1 MGSSQGRPAQKAE
14 VADTVE
20 EVRVEDK
27 ENASASDAAVERCQ
41 STSNATVQPCPRD
54 PEAAVELRSG
64 ASDAT
69 RELRPSASDAAV
81 QPCPSAPDATVELCP
96 SVLNAPTQPCP
107 RASEAA
113 VGLRPD
119 PSDATREPCPG
130 ASDAAVEPCPS
141 ASDAAIEPCPG
152 ASEATQVLCPD
163 ALAVAPQAAAGDPQR
178 PFRRRWAKVQL
189 YTHALCGMGVAGAAA
204 SISLPMILH
213 CVSSQLLKHWCLTVR
228 FFDEEDRDRIWLCDF
243 ANSLSFKL
251 ASAGAWHPRKG
262 ERINYMAR
270 PVSRQALRKGKMM
283 ERKFHLGTIKI
294 SEYELQAICSTMRHN
309 GKKYHPL
316 IRNCQDCSKDL
327 CRRLGLS
334 PGLANDH
341 LLVFLCPPLALLLEL
356 LSSSYNAAT
365 KFAASQSTNAFQ
377 QEEM

>member
-1 MGSSQGRPAQKAE
+1 MGSSQSHPAQKAE

-20 EVRVEDK
+20 EVRVEDQ
-27 ENASASDAAVERCQ
+27 ENASASDAAVERCP
-41 STSNATVQPCPRD
+41 SVSDANTQPCPH
-54 PEAAVELRSG
+54 ASG
-64 ASDAT
+64 AATGLRPDTSDAT
-69 RELRPSASDAAV
+69 REPCPGAPAAAVQPCPSAPDAAV
-81 QPCPSAPDATVELCP
+81 QPCPSAPDA
-96 SVLNAPTQPCP
+96 
-107 RASEAA
+107 A
-113 VGLRPD
+113 V
-119 PSDATREPCPG
+119 
-130 ASDAAVEPCPS
+130 
-141 ASDAAIEPCPG
+141 EPCPG
-152 ASEATQVLCPD
+152 ASEATEELCPD
-163 ALAVAPQAAAGDPQR
+163 ALALAPQAAAGDPQR
-178 PFRRRWAKVQL
+178 AFRRRWAKVQL

-270 PVSRQALRKGKMM
+270 PVSKRALRKGKMM
-283 ERKFHLGTIKI
+283 ERKFYLGTIKI

-341 LLVFLCPPLALLLEL
+341 LLVLLCPPLALLIEL

-365 KFAASQSTNAFQ
+365 KFAASKSTK
-377 QEEM
+377 

>member
-20 EVRVEDK
+20 EVRVEDQ
-27 ENASASDAAVERCQ
+27 ENARASDAAVE
-41 STSNATVQPCPRD
+41 
-54 PEAAVELRSG
+54 
-64 ASDAT
+64 
-69 RELRPSASDAAV
+69 
-81 QPCPSAPDATVELCP
+81 LCP
-96 SVLNAPTQPCP
+96 SVSDATTQPCP

-119 PSDATREPCPG
+119 ASVATRELRPSAPDVAVQPCPSAPDAAVELCPSVSDATTQPCPHASEAAAGLRPDTSDATREPCPG
-130 ASDAAVEPCPS
+130 APDAALEPCPS
-141 ASDAAIEPCPG
+141 ASDVAIDPCPC
-152 ASEATQVLCPD
+152 ASVATEDQCPD
-163 ALAVAPQAAAGDPQR
+163 AHAVAPQAAAGDPQR

-228 FFDEEDRDRIWLCDF
+228 FFDEKDRDRIWLCDF

-270 PVSRQALRKGKMM
+270 PVSKQALRKGKMM
-283 ERKFHLGTIKI
+283 ERKFYLGTIQI

-316 IRNCQDCSKDL
+316 ARNCQDCSKDL

-334 PGLANDH
+334 PGVANDH
-341 LLVFLCPPLALLLEL
+341 LLVFLCPPLALLIEL

-365 KFAASQSTNAFQ
+365 KFAASKSTNAFQ

>member
-1 MGSSQGRPAQKAE
+1 MLQH
-14 VADTVE
+14 
-20 EVRVEDK
+20 DK
-27 ENASASDAAVERCQ
+27 PPFLSLCSLLCA
-41 STSNATVQPCPRD
+41 
-54 PEAAVELRSG
+54 G

-69 RELRPSASDAAV
+69 I
-81 QPCPSAPDATVELCP
+81 QPCPH
-96 SVLNAPTQPCP
+96 
-107 RASEAA
+107 ASEAA
-113 VGLRPD
+113 TGLHPD
-119 PSDATREPCPG
+119 TSDATREPCPG
-130 ASDAAVEPCPS
+130 APDAAVEACPRAPDAAVEPCPCAPDAAVELCPSVSDATTQPCPHASEAAAGLRPDTSDATREPCPGAPDAALEPCPS
-141 ASDAAIEPCPG
+141 ASDAAIDPCPC
-152 ASEATQVLCPD
+152 ASVATEELCPD
-163 ALAVAPQAAAGDPQR
+163 ALTVAPQAAAGDPQR
-178 PFRRRWAKVQL
+178 AFRRRWAKVQL

-213 CVSSQLLKHWCLTVR
+213 CVSSQLLKHWCLTVS

-270 PVSRQALRKGKMM
+270 PVSKQALRKGKMM
-283 ERKFHLGTIKI
+283 ERKFYLGTIQI
-294 SEYELQAICSTMRHN
+294 SEFELQAICSTMRHN

-316 IRNCQDCSKDL
+316 ARNCQDCSKDL

-334 PGLANDH
+334 PGVANDH
-341 LLVFLCPPLALLLEL
+341 LLVFLCPPLALLIEL

-365 KFAASQSTNAFQ
+365 KFAASKSTNAFQ